1 MTRTRLHAANLTGA
15 HLAGVSSG
23 GITGL
28 PTALPSG
35 WRIVGHYLVGPR
47 ADLADAN
54 LAELDLGS
62 INLSGANLTGVS
74 SGGIIGTPVLPAGWI
89 LVDGYLVG
97 PQANLTDASL
107 SNADLAGADLAG
119 TELSGAALSGV
130 SSGGIT
136 GTPSSLPTGWLL
148 ANGYLVGPQANLTN
162 ADLVDAV
169 LTNSDLNG
177 TNLTGADL
185 SGVVSGGIPWG
196 PAYLPPNWSF
206 QAGYLLGPS
215 ANLTSADLSNV
226 DLGPAD
232 LTGANLTDADL
243 DNANLT
249 AANLSGVIWSNTTCP
264 DGTNSN
270 NDADTCTNDLGYTNS
285 DWTAQSNLEAALS
298 SANSIYAMNHE
309 SFPSTAS
316 LVSSLAT
323 SDSSLTFTTV
333 NSTNTNHISVFSSP
347 DGNGIILAAY
357 APTTE
362 NCWYI
367 YENQGQVLYS
377 APYSPNVTGQYGA
390 TLYVSF
396 TTDIVVTA
404 TTGTYYAEVKGDNS
418 APDCDASQPVA
429 SEGSEY
435 VFQGADF
442 PDL

>member
-1 MTRTRLHAANLTGA
+1 
-15 HLAGVSSG
+15 LAGVSSG
-23 GITGL
+23 GIT
-28 PTALPSG
+28 
-35 WRIVGHYLVGPR
+35 
-47 ADLADAN
+47 
-54 LAELDLGS
+54 
-62 INLSGANLTGVS
+62 
-74 SGGIIGTPVLPAGWI
+74 GTPVLPAGWI

-107 SNADLAGADLAG
+107 SSADLAGADLAG

-136 GTPSSLPTGWLL
+136 GTPSSLPIGWLL
-148 ANGYLVGPQANLTN
+148 VEGYLVGPQANLTN
-162 ADLVDAV
+162 AGLVDAV

-185 SGVVSGGIPWG
+185 SGVVSGGITPF
-196 PAYLPPNWSF
+196 PAYLPADWTF
-206 QAGYLLGPS
+206 VAGYLLGPS

-249 AANLSGVIWSNTTCP
+249 AADLSGVIWSNTTCP

-270 NDADTCTNDLGYTNS
+270 NDADTCTNDLGYTNG
-285 DWTAQSNLEAALS
+285 DWTAQSNLESALS

-316 LVSSLAT
+316 LVSSLTT
-323 SDSSLTFTTV
+323 SDPSLTFTV
-333 NSTNTNHISVFSSP
+333 SSSPNANHISVFSSP

-367 YENQGQVLYS
+367 YENQGEVAVF
-377 APYSPNVTGQYGA
+377 APYGPNVTGQDGVA
-390 TLYVSF
+390 EYVTF
-396 TTDIVVTA
+396 TTDITVTA
-404 TTGTYYAEVKGDNS
+404 TTGTYYAEVKGDNR
-418 APDCDASQPVA
+418 AADCDASQPVA
-429 SEGSEY
+429 SAGSGY
-435 VFQGADF
+435 VFQSAGF

>member
-1 MTRTRLHAANLTGA
+1 
-15 HLAGVSSG
+15 
-23 GITGL
+23 
-28 PTALPSG
+28 
-35 WRIVGHYLVGPR
+35 
-47 ADLADAN
+47 
-54 LAELDLGS
+54 LDLGS

-74 SGGIIGTPVLPAGWI
+74 SGGIVGTPAIPAGWI

-107 SNADLAGADLAG
+107 SGADLAGADLAG
-119 TELSGAALSGV
+119 TELSGATLSGV

-148 ANGYLVGPQANLTN
+148 VEGYLVGPQANLTN
-162 ADLVDAV
+162 ASLVDAV

-185 SGVVSGGIPWG
+185 SGVVSGGITPF
-196 PAYLPPNWSF
+196 PAYLPADWSF
-206 QAGYLLGPS
+206 VAGYLLGPS

-232 LTGANLTDADL
+232 LTGANLTDADI

-249 AANLSGVIWSNTTCP
+249 AADLSGVIWSNTTCP

-270 NDADTCTNDLGYTNS
+270 NDAETCTSDLGYTNG

-298 SANSIYAMNHE
+298 SANSAYAMNHE
-309 SFPSTAS
+309 SFPSTAN
-316 LVSSLAT
+316 LVSALTA
-323 SDSSLTFTTV
+323 SDPSLTFTAS
-333 NSTNTNHISVFSSP
+333 NSANTSRISVFSSA

-367 YENQGQVLYS
+367 YENEGEVFDI
-377 APYSPNVTGQYGA
+377 APYGPVPTGQYGT
-390 TLYVSF
+390 TLYV
-396 TTDIVVTA
+396 TLTINIVVTA
-404 TTGTYYAEVKGDNS
+404 TTGTYYAEVKGDNR

-429 SEGSEY
+429 SVGSEY
-435 VFQGADF
+435 VFQSADF
-442 PDL
+442 PEL